1 MSEVYNNRL
10 IINQRGGSLDIDNTT
25 EQEKVKLSQR
35 SGSNISLTN
44 VVTSELATNNKQIN
58 VVNDSF
64 QTTGNDKTEFVGHT
78 NTLRTGG
85 DSFHLKGFINQS
97 QLDAFSDWKKTYLP
111 IAKLNSEFKI
121 LRGGSGFPNGN
132 NTSRSGR
139 RSGNPVIGSNVYTV
153 ENEFSGYSGTP
164 TRNKST
170 DDVVSYSTVPDHD
183 KTKSAQ
189 SRQITSSD
197 ISVSAGSGGSGAPG
211 VLEVGALNSAST
223 ENGAWGA
230 NTAAQN
236 ISDEIVNLQDTLI
249 PIEQQMGDGGDEV
262 LITKRNKFEQVG
274 AVFNDFP
281 SIRIDPKGR
290 SQPFEMLVSPTGC
303 YKNHDYIPHV
313 EEVDNSSNF
322 PCGNDD
328 AVVGNRLSKTVGSG
342 GINFKTTGS
351 MELGG
356 ATLKAGFKKI
366 NINSSHGVQ
375 IASEESLELQS
386 LKTITLRTNR
396 QVYVE
401 SALGVKGNVIIGGGA
416 YVEGELYCQHIT
428 APLEVHQTEDTI
440 LFGKFAADGDR
451 QLLIG
456 ECYIGGAFY
465 PVYAKADDNLIVN
478 YPHSHHHNGIP
489 MRLTKSNK
497 DVRKFAGNEL
507 INTHNNISQS
517 LPQLHERK
525 VAKVAG

>member
-1 MSEVYNNRL
+1 MGLVYRNRL

-25 EQEKVKLSQR
+25 EQEKVKLSHR

-44 VVTSELATNNKQIN
+44 VVTSELATTNKQVN

-64 QTTGNDKTEFVGHT
+64 HTTGNDKTEFVGHT

-85 DSFHLKGFINQS
+85 DSYSLKGFINQS
-97 QLDAFSDWKKTYLP
+97 QLDAFANWKKAYLP
-111 IAKLNSEFKI
+111 LANLNSEFKI
-121 LRGGSGFPNGN
+121 LRGGVGFPNGN
-132 NTSRSGR
+132 PTSISGTRSP
-139 RSGNPVIGSNVYTV
+139 NPVVGSKVYTV
-153 ENEFSGYSGTP
+153 ENTFNGFTGVP
-164 TRNKST
+164 IRNKST
-170 DDVVSYSTVPDHD
+170 DEVVTYSKVPDRG
-183 KTKSAQ
+183 TTTSATL
-189 SRQITSSD
+189 RTISSGD
-197 ISVSAGSGGSGAPG
+197 IASSAGAGGSNAPG
-211 VLEVGALNSAST
+211 VVEFGSSVSAST
-223 ENGAWGA
+223 ENGLWGI
-230 NTAAQN
+230 NTDAEKL
-236 ISDEIVNLQDTLI
+236 SDEIVNLQDTLI

-262 LITKRNKFEQVG
+262 LITKRNKFEQIG

-328 AVVGNRLSKTVGSG
+328 AVVGNRLSRTVGSG
-342 GINFKTTGS
+342 GINFKTTGP

-356 ATLKAGFKKI
+356 STLKAGFKKI
-366 NINSSHGVQ
+366 NINSSHGIQ
-375 IASEESLELQS
+375 LASEESLELQS

-401 SALGVKGNVIIGGGA
+401 SALGVKGNVIVGGGA
-416 YVEGELYCQHIT
+416 YIEGELYCQHIT

-440 LFGKFAADGDR
+440 VFGKFATDVDQ

-456 ECYIGGAFY
+456 DCYIGGSFY
-465 PVYAKADDNLIVN
+465 PVYARAADNLIVN

-489 MRLTKSNK
+489 MRLTKANK

-507 INTHNNISQS
+507 INAHNNISQS
-517 LPQLHERK
+517 LPQNHERK
-525 VAKVAG
+525 VAITA